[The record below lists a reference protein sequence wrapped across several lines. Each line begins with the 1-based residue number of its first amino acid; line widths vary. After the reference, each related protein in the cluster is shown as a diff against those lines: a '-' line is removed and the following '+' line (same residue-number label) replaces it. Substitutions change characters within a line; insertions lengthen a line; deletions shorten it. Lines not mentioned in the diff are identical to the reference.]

1 MRGKEDHTWRLSESC
16 RPMLLRKARSI
27 PLVEHFA
34 AVFGQQ
40 SIRVNAIALGV
51 IETDMSSFA
60 KSVQGRAFVLGIQA
74 IKRI

>member
-1 MRGKEDHTWRLSESC
+1 M
-16 RPMLLRKARSI
+16 
-27 PLVEHFA
+27 VEHFA

-60 KSVQGRAFVLGIQA
+60 KSEQGRAFVLGIQA